1 VSPTFLWLGGAVFL
15 LSTIILWLIQGR
27 ALQQTR
33 RLLAEAARHNE
44 ECIATAKDAKRL
56 HDGMTKDAAKI
67 QGYLEEATRLR
78 RAAIQAWEIA
88 LAATD
93 RVH

>member
-1 VSPTFLWLGGAVFL
+1 MSPAFLWLGGVVFL
-15 LSTIILWLIQGR
+15 LSTIVLWLIQGR
-27 ALQQTR
+27 ALQQTK
-33 RLLAEAARHNE
+33 RLLASAARHNE
-44 ECIATAKDAKRL
+44 DCGALAKDAMRL

-78 RAAIQAWEIA
+78 KAAIQAWEIA